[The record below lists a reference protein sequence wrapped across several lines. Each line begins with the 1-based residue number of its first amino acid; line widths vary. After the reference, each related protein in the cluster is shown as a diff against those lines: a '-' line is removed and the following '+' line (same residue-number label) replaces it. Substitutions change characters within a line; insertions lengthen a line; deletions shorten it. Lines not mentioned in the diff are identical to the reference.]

1 MRKFWAVIAVLGLSA
16 GMLGFMATGGSAG
29 VTQQVPLNN
38 ATAEVGTD
46 CPDTVNSYWHF
57 VVTPNNEDLVIESIT
72 LNLGGG
78 FFYVVSGANLIFNG
92 TQTDNVF
99 VKVPAGYTL
108 TSLQLAGSFAEV
120 SGGEANNFLL
130 SHVCVGVP
138 PTTTTTTAPAAPVP
152 AAAAA
157 KFTG

>member
-1 MRKFWAVIAVLGLSA
+1 
-16 GMLGFMATGGSAG
+16 MLGFMATAGSAG
-29 VTQQVPLNN
+29 GTQQVPLNN
-38 ATAEVGTD
+38 NTAEVGTD

-57 VVTPNNEDLVIESIT
+57 IVTPNDGSLTIT
-72 LNLGGG
+72 KIVLNLGGG
-78 FFYVVSGANLIFNG
+78 FFYEATGSLIIKNG
-92 TQTDNVF
+92 GQTDNVF
-99 VKVPAGYTL
+99 VKVPTGFTL

-120 SGGEANNFLL
+120 TGGEANNFLL

-138 PTTTTTTAPAAPVP
+138 PTTTTTAPPAPAP